1 MKKFLLILCLLFPA
15 AEGFSQQFSQ
25 YNTGTLFDSFENPSQ
40 RAFVPD
46 TSRTFAANFFIPNLD
61 ANFLLKGNAQAS
73 LVSRAFGNSYNNNDL
88 QIGSGNYNH
97 TTAVGTAYLVMLKM
111 FTSLN
116 GDQEAGFFINTK
128 GEGRGAFTDESVALF
143 DGSAAF
149 PNNIYD
155 NLFNDHYFYQ
165 LYTSIGLTYKEKLSS
180 QFTIGFKLGALMGIN
195 YNKLDIDE
203 SHVNFDKLN
212 DNADIALRGRYYLSK
227 GPGSLEWSNFFP
239 SFQSPGAQLSIGTSY
254 ITDDGITIQGNLKD
268 LGFIHWYSSSKIS
281 DFNSSATVNGLTTAQ
296 REENLYDGINTIIS
310 SAGRQTS
317 FTSYTNALV
326 ELSAT
331 KSFYLDNNKSFKYS
345 PTLIASKELLYNGFI
360 GALVN
365 DFQYDDFH
373 VGVTGSYDNYN
384 LFKLG
389 LQLMY
394 KTPNADFFIGSDRIA
409 QSIGLAGAKSDPN
422 SYTNQS
428 FTGADF
434 FLGFSIKFGR
444 VIEHPLNASSIPTGE
459 KGFLGNLW
467 NRWFKST
474 N

>member
-1 MKKFLLILCLLFPA
+1 MKKFILILCLLFLA
-15 AEGFSQQFSQ
+15 INGFSQQFSQ

-46 TSRTFAANFFIPNLD
+46 SSRTFASNFFIPNFD

-73 LVSRAFGNSYNNNDL
+73 LVSRAFGDSYNNSAL

-97 TTAVGTAYLVMLKM
+97 TTAVGTAYLLMLKM
-111 FTSLN
+111 FTSFN
-116 GDQEAGFFINTK
+116 GDQEVGFFINTK

-155 NLFNDHYFYQ
+155 NLFNDHYNYQ

-203 SHVNFDKLN
+203 SHVNFNKLN

-227 GPGSLEWSNFFP
+227 GPGSIDAGNFLP

-254 ITDDGITIQGNLKD
+254 LTEDGIIIQGNIKD
-268 LGFIHWYSSSKIS
+268 LGFIHWFSSSKIS
-281 DFNSSATVNGLTTAQ
+281 DFNSSTTVNGLTTAE
-296 REENLYDGINTIIS
+296 REQNMYDGINSVIS
-310 SAGRQTS
+310 SAARETS
-317 FTSYTNALV
+317 FTSYTNALF

-331 KSFYLDNNKSFKYS
+331 KSFYLDNSKTFKYA

-373 VGVTGSYDNYN
+373 VGVTGTYDNYN

-394 KTPNADFFIGSDRIA
+394 KTPNVEFFMGSDRLG
-409 QSIGLAGAKSDPN
+409 QTIGLANAKSSPD
-422 SYTNQS
+422 SYTNGS

-444 VIEHPLNASSIPTGE
+444 VIEHPLNASVIPTGE

-467 NRWFKST
+467 NRFFKA